1 MTRKTTLT
9 PRSRRKFESAVQD
22 LFKQTYLETNEAKS
36 YAALFNGIKSK
47 LRQFNLPHDQ
57 MYDVIHETYL
67 RGIKLLESG
76 EEIKNSRAWI
86 RKTSLN
92 VIREM
97 SRKQKKEQS
106 WDSNLIERQL
116 APEASNSFS
125 SENSKDEDLRVL
137 ELALK
142 KLEPKDNK
150 LIVLR
155 HIEGLSWRQVVS
167 HLASQGEY
175 LTEASARQ
183 RGNRSLKRLRKIFF
197 ELKKH
202 NQ

>member
-1 MTRKTTLT
+1 MIIKKTLT
-9 PRSRRKFESAVQD
+9 PREKFESAVQH

-76 EEIKNSRAWI
+76 EEIKNPRAWI
-86 RKTSLN
+86 RETSFN

-97 SRKQKKEQS
+97 SRKQKKEPS
-106 WDSNLIERQL
+106 WDSNLIEHQKAL
-116 APEASNSFS
+116 EASNSL
-125 SENSKDEDLRVL
+125 NSANYDDKDLRLL

-155 HIEGLSWRQVVS
+155 HIEGLSWQQVVN
-167 HLASQGEY
+167 HLASNGEVV
-175 LTEASARQ
+175 TEASARQ
-183 RGNRSLKRLRKIFF
+183 RGKRALKRLRNIFF

-202 NQ
+202 N

>member
-1 MTRKTTLT
+1 M
-9 PRSRRKFESAVQD
+9 
-22 LFKQTYLETNEAKS
+22 KQTSLETNEAKY

-47 LRQFNLPHDQ
+47 LHQFNLPHYQ

-67 RGIKLLESG
+67 RGIKLLDSG
-76 EEIKNSRAWI
+76 QEIENPRAWI
-86 RKTSLN
+86 RATSFN

-116 APEASNSFS
+116 APEASNSLS
-125 SENSKDEDLRVL
+125 SANSDDENLKLL
-137 ELALK
+137 ELALQ
-142 KLEPKDNK
+142 KLEPQDSQ

-155 HIEGLSWRQVVS
+155 HIEGLSWQQVVS
-167 HLASQGEY
+167 HLASKGEY
-175 LTEASARQ
+175 ITEASARQ

-202 NQ
+202 N